1 MKNRMITKWECK
13 LNILSRKTKE
23 LRTIEELQDFNE
35 LKNKVENLFE
45 STEVEY
51 IKVLENKKKELEELV
66 KESEEKLKESE
77 NKLKARK
84 DLVSKPILV
93 FGIIA
98 LMISV
103 YAFFTVKNVRSTVNK
118 HEQLLVYS
126 EDINYDKDKPI
137 QYGSIGESLTEGD
150 FKITVN
156 SVEKVTGTMNKI
168 KSIINITVE
177 NISEEDKKITPEMF
191 VVKGEDGSKTSPALT
206 IGDNITQIINRGRK
220 ANFDYAVYPEKSGV
234 DLELEFGRAVIKLY

>member
-1 MKNRMITKWECK
+1 MKNQMITKWECNLK
-13 LNILSRKTKE
+13 ILSQKTKE

-35 LKNKVENLFE
+35 LKNKVENLFK

-77 NKLKARK
+77 NKLKERK
-84 DLVSKPILV
+84 DLVSKPILA

-98 LMISV
+98 LMISG
-103 YAFFTVKNVRSTVNK
+103 YAFYTVKSVKSAVNK
-118 HEQLLVYS
+118 HEKMLVYS
-126 EDINYDKDKPI
+126 DDINYDKDKPI
-137 QYGSIGESLTEGD
+137 QYGVIGEPIVEGD

-156 SVEKVTGTMNKI
+156 SVEKEKGTMNKI
-168 KSIINITVE
+168 KSIINITIE
-177 NISEEDKKITPEMF
+177 NVSEEDKKITPEMF
-191 VVKGEDGSKTSPALT
+191 VVKGEDGAKTSPALT

-220 ANFDYAVYPEKSGV
+220 ANFDYGVYPEKSGV
-234 DLELEFGRAVIKLY
+234 NLELEFGRTVIKLN

>member
-51 IKVLENKKKELEELV
+51 IKFLENKKKELEELV

-77 NKLKARK
+77 NNLKARK
-84 DLVSKPILV
+84 DLISKPILV

-98 LMISV
+98 LIISG
-103 YAFFTVKNVRSTVNK
+103 YAFYVINSVKGAVNK
-118 HEQLLVYS
+118 HEKLLVYS
-126 EDINYDKDKPI
+126 DEINYDKDKPI
-137 QYGSIGESLTEGD
+137 QYGRVGEALIEGD

-156 SVEKVTGTMNKI
+156 IVEKVKGSMNKI

-191 VVKGEDGSKTSPALT
+191 VVKGADGSKTSPALT
-206 IGDNITQIINRGRK
+206 IEDNITQIINRGRK

>member
-1 MKNRMITKWECK
+1 MITKWECNLK
-13 LNILSRKTKE
+13 ILSQKTKE

-35 LKNKVENLFE
+35 LKNKVENLFK

-77 NKLKARK
+77 NKLKERK
-84 DLVSKPILV
+84 DLVSKPILA

-98 LMISV
+98 LMISG
-103 YAFFTVKNVRSTVNK
+103 YAFYTVKSVKSAVNK
-118 HEQLLVYS
+118 HEKMLVYS
-126 EDINYDKDKPI
+126 DDINYDKDKPI
-137 QYGSIGESLTEGD
+137 QYGRVGEVLTEGD

-156 SVEKVTGTMNKI
+156 SVEKEVGTMNKI

-177 NISEEDKKITPEMF
+177 NISEEDKKINPEMF
-191 VVKGEDGSKTSPALT
+191 VVKAEDGAKTSLALT

-220 ANFDYAVYPEKSGV
+220 ANFDYAVYTEKSGV
-234 DLELEFGRAVIKLY
+234 NLELEFGRAVIKLY